1 MPFTFSHPALVI
13 PFLRLQR
20 RYPWLSATGLITG
33 SIAPDC
39 EKFLR
44 LRLASNHSHT
54 FNSIFYFNCPVALVL
69 AFVFHLLVR
78 KPLLMHL
85 PPALYRRLE
94 QFISFDWT
102 DYFRKYYLGVI
113 LSSIVGAM
121 LHLFWDSFTH
131 PSPFVDRIFP
141 LLARPVWV
149 GDEQTPFFYLV
160 GLASSVLGG
169 GLVVWAVW
177 KMPVR
182 QVRAVPA
189 GSTVIRYWS
198 IVALVTLALATQW
211 IVATKPELLDG
222 GIAVIS
228 SSLVGLVAASLYTT
242 YINRKLVHG
251 RL

>member
-1 MPFTFSHPALVI
+1 M
-13 PFLRLQR
+13 
-20 RYPWLSATGLITG
+20 SATGLITG

-54 FNSIFYFNCPVALVL
+54 FNSIFYFSCPVALVL
-69 AFVFHLLVR
+69 AFAFHLLVR
-78 KPLLMHL
+78 KPLLRHL
-85 PPALYRRLE
+85 PPALYRRLGK
-94 QFISFDWT
+94 FISFDWT
-102 DYFRKYYLGVI
+102 DYFRKYYLGVT
-113 LSSIVGAM
+113 LSIIVGAA

-131 PSPFVDRIFP
+131 PSPFIDQIFP

-169 GLVVWAVW
+169 AFIIRAVW
-177 KMPVR
+177 QMPVR
-182 QVRAVPA
+182 QVRAVPTTSA
-189 GSTVIRYWS
+189 VVRYWS
-198 IVALVTLALATQW
+198 LVALVTIALATQW
-211 IVATKPELLDG
+211 IVATEPELLDG

-242 YINRKLVHG
+242 YTNRKLVHE